1 MLEDAH
7 EMGVFS
13 QCLDYRRTR
22 SGPTSHGAPIPLSAA
37 LSNSRLAAYGALGFP
52 LAFAALPVYVV
63 VPKLYGET
71 LGLSLALVG
80 AVLLFTRIADALI
93 DPFVGVWSDARRSSF
108 MFAGALLLAAGCL
121 ALFNPMAGVS
131 LTVWLA
137 GALVVTYT
145 GFSLLSIPYQ
155 SWGAALTDDP
165 TQTARVTAWRE
176 GAGLAGVV
184 AAAALPSVLVGMGF
198 SSRAAMGKL
207 GWLAAVLVMLCLF
220 ISFRFAPQ
228 FGRVAGARNPATSDG
243 ATKAAQSA
251 QSTDAP
257 RTLAWWQPLQRD
269 TFRSLMLVFA
279 FSGIASAIPATLV
292 LFFIADVL
300 GLPNREGV
308 FLATYFAVGAASLG
322 GWVALARR
330 IGKARAWLWA
340 MGLSVA
346 VFVWAA
352 TLGKGDFM
360 GFLAISALSGIALGA
375 DLALAPALLADVIAR
390 EGDRGREGPYLGLW
404 NFVTKANLALA
415 AGLALPVLAWL
426 GYVPGAAGAGT
437 NTAALTLIYCALPC
451 VLKIIAAA
459 LLWHQCRKGRLT

>member
-7 EMGVFS
+7 EMGVFR
-13 QCLDYRRTR
+13 QCIDCRRMR
-22 SGPTSHGAPIPLSAA
+22 SRPTSHGASVPLSAA

-228 FGRVAGARNPATSDG
+228 FGRVAGARNLAPSDS
-243 ATKAAQSA
+243 ATKATQST

-269 TFRSLMLVFA
+269 TFRSLLLVFA

-415 AGLALPVLAWL
+415 AGLALPVLARL